1 MPSFKDDSI
10 LIIAP
15 GSRTT
20 LAQLGLPESFTPARS
35 RFRSRMFPGQQAGE
49 WEPHKVRRK
58 HKSDTNGHVDGNDA
72 TEEDEYE
79 EDRSSDE
86 GAVWP
91 IEAGRIVNWSCFF
104 ALMEHVHRQIGPG
117 LHTPILLIA
126 QPVWTSREH
135 ERMTSFFFEKFK
147 CPGFAIVDSAV
158 ATCYAYGVETA
169 TVVDVGAEKA
179 DITTIRDCVPNSIG
193 RNSSVRG
200 CGGDAMT
207 DRLLEL
213 LKSRGYSRA
222 MCEQLKMSPICEI
235 LPTGT
240 PFPGTRPVTNGDAT
254 TTNPL
259 TAASTGADGPGPN
272 ARHTAGSNGTA
283 PRGPGRGTEVGG
295 DATPEDDEGVLDV
308 ASIVTGGKMN
318 EYLAKKEREKAEK
331 LAAKKKGS
339 TAADNA
345 PKPVRLKNSERE
357 KATFYYED
365 HALHD
370 VLKGSNQSAEHISE
384 QTLAL
389 DEGRNEKILQ
399 SATSTTAPPLEATS
413 PTTPSTRTQ
422 QAPRREL
429 TVGTERFQ
437 PASPAFLS
445 TLTSSIYHTIQ
456 SHPDPTARPDLWS
469 NIILLG
475 NGSRIRGLKESIL
488 ETLNQRYL
496 IHPSS
501 ATMFTSELP
510 STFSTPLA
518 TGANTP
524 VPHAHD
530 QGPSHPMHGLHS
542 SGGVNPLLHAAT
554 TAAASGAGQAPPG
567 LHPQHSAPGLP
578 PHLQQQQQHHP
589 NLAPNHM
596 QMPQQQTPQQLHPQQ
611 HLPQHLQQQQHQ
623 QQQRTTYHAQTP
635 SSIKIAKLPDYF
647 LEWKEIGHEEAAF
660 LGAQVAARCL
670 FVVGGGEKGFLTR
683 ADYNETGP
691 SGIHEVVLGVGG

>member
-10 LIIAP
+10 LLIAP
-15 GSRTT
+15 GSRTI
-20 LAQLGLPESFTPARS
+20 LAQLGLQESFTPAHS
-35 RFRSRMFPGQQAGE
+35 RFRSRMFPGEKTGE
-49 WEPHKVRRK
+49 WEPYKVRKK
-58 HKSDTNGHVDGNDA
+58 HRTDGNVGA
-72 TEEDEYE
+72 EEDEYE

-86 GAVWP
+86 GATWP

-179 DITTIRDCVPNSIG
+179 DITAIRDCVPNSIG
-193 RNSSVRG
+193 RNTSVRG
-200 CGGDAMT
+200 SGGDAMT

-213 LKSRGYSRA
+213 LKSRGFSRA
-222 MCEQLKMSPICEI
+222 MCEQLKMSSICEI
-235 LPTGT
+235 LPAGT
-240 PFPGTRPVTNGDAT
+240 PLPGTRPIANGNAT
-254 TTNPL
+254 TPNPL
-259 TAASTGADGPGPN
+259 TAASTGADGPGAD
-272 ARHTAGSNGTA
+272 ARHPAGSNGTA
-283 PRGPGRGTEVGG
+283 PRGPGPGTEVGG

-357 KATFYYED
+357 KTTFYYED

-370 VLKGSNQSAEHISE
+370 ALKGSNQSAAHISE

-389 DEGRNEKILQ
+389 DEGRADKVPQ
-399 SATSTTAPPLEATS
+399 SATSTTAPLLEPTS
-413 PTTPSTRTQ
+413 PNTPSTKTQ

-437 PASPAFLS
+437 SASPDFLS
-445 TLTSSIYHTIQ
+445 NLTSAIYHTIQ

-475 NGSRIRGLKESIL
+475 NGSRVRGLKEAIL
-488 ETLNQRYL
+488 ETLNARFL

-510 STFSTPLA
+510 SNFSTPLA

-524 VPHAHD
+524 IPHAHG

-542 SGGVNPLLHAAT
+542 GGGVNPLLHAAT
-554 TAAASGAGQAPPG
+554 TAAASGVGQAPPG

-578 PHLQQQQQHHP
+578 PHLQHQ
-589 NLAPNHM
+589 NLTPNHL
-596 QMPQQQTPQQLHPQQ
+596 QVPAHQTPQQLHPQQ
-611 HLPQHLQQQQHQ
+611 QHMHLQQQQH
-623 QQQRTTYHAQTP
+623 QQRTTYHAQTP
-635 SSIKIAKLPDYF
+635 SSIKVAKLPDYF

-670 FVVGGGEKGFLTR
+670 FVVGSGEKGFLTR

-691 SGIHEVVLGVGG
+691 SAIHEVVLGVGG